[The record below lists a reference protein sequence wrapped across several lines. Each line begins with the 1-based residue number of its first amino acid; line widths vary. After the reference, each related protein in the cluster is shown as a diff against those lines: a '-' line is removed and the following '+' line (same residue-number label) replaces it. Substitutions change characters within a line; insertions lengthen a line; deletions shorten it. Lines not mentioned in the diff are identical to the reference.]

1 MNLYEVWVCINGRQV
16 TTHVQLRA
24 SDFISAQQLAESMY
38 GAGNVLNVRQL
49 GE

>member
-1 MNLYEVWVCINGRQV
+1 MNLYEAWVCINGRQV

-24 SDFISAQQLAESMY
+24 SDFITAQQIAESMY

-49 GE
+49 SE